1 MRLAT
6 ITNWAYGVTLVLT
19 LGSGATMLLASS
31 AHKRERAAVAHRYAL
46 DRATTALG
54 KTMFLSAEHARQ
66 FVATGDPVYRFL
78 YDSDR
83 KSRGDVE
90 TRIAPVAQAGAL
102 PEELQLLREAVRL
115 SHSMDV
121 QQRSAIL
128 AYERGDTENARRL
141 LFGAAHERELD
152 RAKTMLERL
161 QAQIETRTAG
171 QIETATRFA
180 RLWRTVSEIMIAT
193 TALLFLAVLYFIFK
207 RRVLRPVVR
216 LSDVVTR
223 LAAQDFS
230 VVPPQIDQ
238 IDEIGDMAAAI
249 HIFRANGLERQRLE
263 QERDRDL
270 ALRDT
275 LARMTQRMQGC
286 DDLDGLLDVARR
298 FAPAIAPT
306 QAGQLYLLD
315 SASGELRAACAWLDP
330 VTSAAAFSPTA
341 CWALRRGQ
349 PHRPAGQAV
358 DIPCQHI
365 VADSALCPD
374 TLCLPLTAHGEIL
387 GLLYLEPRS
396 GVAIDAAPTPQPY
409 LYMLAENIGLALANL
424 RLREAL
430 RAMAMVD
437 ALTGL
442 PNRRQLEE
450 RLSQLRA
457 TSTQG
462 RAPISCLMLDVDH
475 FKRFNDEFGHDAGDA
490 VLRAV
495 GQELAACTRGT
506 GDAFRYGGEEFT
518 ILLPVPTHD
527 AAARAD
533 AIRAQ
538 IAALNVKHDGKA
550 LGPVTISIGLAT
562 APDHGRIDDL
572 IATADAALLRAKRQ
586 GRNRVE
592 IARPRNRDAA

>member
-19 LGSGATMLLASS
+19 LGSGATMLLASN
-31 AHKRERAAVAHRYAL
+31 AHERERAAVAHRYAL

-90 TRIAPVAQAGAL
+90 TRIAPVAHAGAL
-102 PEELQLLREAVRL
+102 PEELQLLRDALRL

-128 AYERGDTENARRL
+128 AYQRGDAETARRL
-141 LFGAAHERELD
+141 VFGAAHERELD

-230 VVPPQIDQ
+230 AVPPQIDQ

-249 HIFRANGLERQRLE
+249 HIFRTNGLERQRLE

-306 QAGQLYLLD
+306 LAGQLYLLD
-315 SASGELRAACAWLDP
+315 SASGELRTACAWVDS
-330 VTSAAAFSPTA
+330 VASVAAFAPAA

-349 PHRPAGQAV
+349 PHRPAGPAA
-358 DIPCQHI
+358 DIPCQH
-365 VADSALCPD
+365 VLMEADRCPD

-396 GVAIDAAPTPQPY
+396 QPTVDTAHTPQPY

-430 RAMAMVD
+430 HAMAMVD

-450 RLSQLRA
+450 RLSHLRA
-457 TSTQG
+457 TSTDS

-495 GQELAACTRGT
+495 GQELANCTHGT
-506 GDAFRYGGEEFT
+506 RDAFRYGGEEFT
-518 ILLPVPTHD
+518 ILLPVPAHD

-538 IAALNVKHDGKA
+538 IAEMKVTHDGKA

-562 APDHGRIDDL
+562 VPDHGRVDDL
-572 IATADAALLRAKRQ
+572 IVTADAALLRAKRQ

-592 IARPRNRDAA
+592 IARPRNRRAA

>member
-6 ITNWAYGVTLVLT
+6 ITNWAYGVTLALT
-19 LGSGATMLLASS
+19 LGSGATMLLASN
-31 AHKRERAAVAHRYAL
+31 AHERERAAVAHRYAL

-90 TRIAPVAQAGAL
+90 ARIAPVAQAGVL
-102 PEELQLLREAVRL
+102 PEELQLLREAVQL

-128 AYERGDTENARRL
+128 AYQRGDTENARRL
-141 LFGAAHERELD
+141 LFGGAHERELD

-223 LAAQDFS
+223 LASQDFS
-230 VVPPQIDQ
+230 AVPPQIDQ

-249 HIFRANGLERQRLE
+249 HIFRTNGLERQRLE

-330 VTSAAAFSPTA
+330 VASTAAFSPTA

-387 GLLYLEPRS
+387 GLLYLEPRR

-437 ALTGL
+437 ALTSL

-457 TSTQG
+457 TSTEG

-518 ILLPVPTHD
+518 VLLPVPTHD

-562 APDHGRIDDL
+562 APDHGRVDDL

-592 IARPRNRDAA
+592 IARPRNRRAA